1 MSNRSLFERV
11 MNMEKKTNRFNLK
24 LHMQA
29 TFNGTFTDGSL
40 EQAAFK
46 MNQLRLEARGDINDW
61 LSYRWRQRLNS
72 SNTPHA
78 LDNLPSSID
87 YAMISVRLTDKFTT
101 SIGKQAAAYGGFEY
115 DLDPIEIYQYSDM
128 IDYMLFDFM
137 TGITFSYQ
145 VNPTQE
151 IALQVVNSR
160 TASMKDIYGQLPAGI
175 EESKAPLAYSVN
187 WNGNFFNNTFRTRWS
202 YSLLCQA
209 KKYNNH
215 FYQILNQIVS
225 LPERD
230 KLTNLVFMGMGEPL
244 DNTGE
249 VLRALEILTAEW
261 GFGWSPTRITL
272 STAGVVPEL
281 RRFLDATKVHLAV
294 SLHNP
299 FHEERMEIMPVERA
313 WPIAEVAAILREYDF
328 THQRRVSFE
337 YIVMSGL
344 NDSPRHIR
352 ELTRLVNGIKCRI
365 NLIRFHRIPD
375 SPYFSPGDEA
385 MIRFRDAL
393 TARGIQTTIRAS
405 RGEDIQA
412 ACGLL
417 STRLKAGL

>member
-1 MSNRSLFERV
+1 MTHQESLYGKTPDQLAALCGELGMPRFAARQIARWLYVRHTEDPLRMTDIAAAHRLRLAERFSPALSAPERV
-11 MNMEKKTNRFNLK
+11 TESADGTKKYL
-24 LHMQA
+24 
-29 TFNGTFTDGSL
+29 
-40 EQAAFK
+40 
-46 MNQLRLEARGDINDW
+46 
-61 LSYRWRQRLNS
+61 
-72 SNTPHA
+72 
-78 LDNLPSSID
+78 
-87 YAMISVRLTDKFTT
+87 
-101 SIGKQAAAYGGFEY
+101 
-115 DLDPIEIYQYSDM
+115 
-128 IDYMLFDFM
+128 
-137 TGITFSYQ
+137 
-145 VNPTQE
+145 
-151 IALQVVNSR
+151 
-160 TASMKDIYGQLPAGI
+160 
-175 EESKAPLAYSVN
+175 
-187 WNGNFFNNTFRTRWS
+187 FRTLEGHYVESAYIPDGERATLCVS
-202 YSLLCQA
+202 SQAGCRMGCRFCATGRQGLQQSLTA
-209 KKYNNH
+209 AE
-215 FYQILNQIVS
+215 ILNQAVS

-244 DNTGE
+244 DNTDE
-249 VLRALEILTAEW
+249 VLRTLEIITAEW

-337 YIVMSGL
+337 YIVMSGP

-352 ELTRLVNGIKCRI
+352 ELTRLLNGIKCRI

-385 MIRFRDAL
+385 MVRFRDAL

-417 STRLKAGL
+417 STRLKGGI

>member
-1 MSNRSLFERV
+1 MPRHEYLYGQTLPQLEALCNRLEMPRFAAKQIARWLYDKHATTIEAMSDLSARHRALLAETYEV
-11 MNMEKKTNRFNLK
+11 GLTAPEKVSIS
-24 LHMQA
+24 
-29 TFNGTFTDGSL
+29 TDG
-40 EQAAFK
+40 
-46 MNQLRLEARGDINDW
+46 
-61 LSYRWRQRLNS
+61 
-72 SNTPHA
+72 T
-78 LDNLPSSID
+78 
-87 YAMISVRLTDKFTT
+87 
-101 SIGKQAAAYGGFEY
+101 
-115 DLDPIEIYQYSDM
+115 
-128 IDYMLFDFM
+128 
-137 TGITFSYQ
+137 
-145 VNPTQE
+145 
-151 IALQVVNSR
+151 
-160 TASMKDIYGQLPAGI
+160 
-175 EESKAPLAYSVN
+175 
-187 WNGNFFNNTFRTRWS
+187 
-202 YSLLCQA
+202 
-209 KKYNNH
+209 KKYLYRTSQNH
-215 FYQILNQIVS
+215 FIESAYIPDGDRATLCISSQAGCRMGCRFCATGRQGLQHSLSTNEILNQIES
-225 LPERD
+225 LPERER
-230 KLTNLVFMGMGEPL
+230 LTNVVFMGMGEPL
-244 DNTGE
+244 DNTDE
-249 VLRALEILTAEW
+249 VLRALEILTSEW

-313 WPIAEVAAILREYDF
+313 WPIAQVVAILGEYDF

-352 ELTRLVNGIKCRI
+352 ELTRLLNGIKCRI

-385 MIRFRDAL
+385 MVRFRDAL

-417 STRLKAGL
+417 STRLKGGI